1 MKFPRVR
8 AAEAGAASCAK
19 LTFAYRTLAG
29 ALALLAV
36 LPLLTSG
43 CGRGGRE
50 AGLSER
56 VVPLGQ
62 PVPKG
67 GGVYKLGNPYQVS
80 GRWYTPR
87 EDANY
92 DRVGIASWYGEL
104 FHGRR
109 TANGE
114 IYDMTALSAAHPT
127 LPLPSYARVT
137 NLSNGRTMVVRVNDR
152 GPYANNRIIDLSQR
166 SAELLGFRQR
176 GTTPIRVTYVGP
188 APLSGDDSYERNVLA
203 SQTWLQYASA
213 ETKKLA
219 GVTPVF
225 STTIAKTPPRSAA
238 PAVASAGS
246 KPSVSDAMTVGSI
259 PAGRPAPPREPAEPD
274 LKDPV
279 FVQAGTFRDKDNA
292 ERLRNRLAELGPVD
306 LLPASVSG
314 TNYYRVRMGP
324 FARQEIVDEALR
336 QAEAA
341 GAVGARV
348 TTN

>member
-1 MKFPRVR
+1 M
-8 AAEAGAASCAK
+8 
-19 LTFAYRTLAG
+19 
-29 ALALLAV
+29 ALLAV

-56 VVPLGQ
+56 VIPLGQ

-67 GGVYKLGNPYQVS
+67 GGVYKLGSPYQIG

-87 EDANY
+87 EEPNY

-114 IYDMTALSAAHPT
+114 IYDMAALSAAHPT
-127 LPLPSYARVT
+127 LPLPSYVRVT
-137 NLSNGRTMVVRVNDR
+137 NLTNGRAMVVRVNDR
-152 GPYANNRIIDLSQR
+152 GPYASNRIIDLSQR

-176 GTTPIRVTYVGP
+176 GTTPIRVTYLGR

-219 GVTPVF
+219 GVTPVS
-225 STTIAKTPPRSAA
+225 STTIAKTRPAPAA
-238 PAVASAGS
+238 PAVASTES
-246 KPSVSDAMTVGSI
+246 KPSAGDAMTVGSV
-259 PAGRPAPPREPAEPD
+259 PGGWSTGPREPAGPD
-274 LKDPV
+274 LERPL

-292 ERLRNRLAELGPVD
+292 ERLRHRLAELGPVD
-306 LLPASVSG
+306 LLPTTVSG
-314 TNYYRVRMGP
+314 TTYYRVRMGP
-324 FARQEIVDEALR
+324 FARREVVDEALR

-341 GAVGARV
+341 GAQGARIAA
-348 TTN
+348 N